1 MAVFT
6 EPNNLKDFLV
16 WEEERGYS
24 RNVATFLS
32 GENISLGEVVGKV
45 ALSCP
50 ASGTADAGNTGD
62 GACGSVTA
70 GAKAKIGTYI
80 LTCIAEA
87 TNAGTFAVKDPDGYA
102 LADATVAVAYSND
115 HINFTIS
122 DGAEDFDIGDIF
134 TIEIT
139 AGSGKYVEVD
149 ASAVDGSQNAAGIAI
164 DNYDASSADLDGV
177 IISRDAII
185 VTSNLVWPSD
195 ATEDQKTAWLADL
208 AEAGIIVREES

>member
-1 MAVFT
+1 MTTFT

-24 RNVATFLS
+24 RAEVTFLS
-32 GENISLGEVVGKV
+32 GETISLAEVVGEI

-50 ASGTADAGNTGD
+50 TTGTADAGNTGD
-62 GACGSVTA
+62 GTCASVAA
-70 GAKAKIGTYI
+70 GAKAKPGIYT
-80 LTCIAEA
+80 LTCTAESA
-87 TNAGTFAVKDPDGYA
+87 NAGTFSVKDPDGYA
-102 LADATVAVAYSND
+102 LADATVAVAYTND
-115 HINFTIS
+115 HINFTLA

-164 DNYDASSADLDGV
+164 ADYDASAADLVGV
-177 IISRDAII
+177 IIARDAII
-185 VTSNLVWPSD
+185 TTSNLVWPSGATD
-195 ATEDQKTAWLADL
+195 AQKTAWLDDL
-208 AEAGIIVREES
+208 AENGIIVREES